1 MSFAG
6 ILGAGLL
13 GGTANA
19 AKGIGDRIREEAKQ
33 KRASALQ
40 AQVRQDNFDVAE
52 KQQEYDVTNAE
63 TKFATD
69 KALLTHKGD
78 DLTGQKDLLNFQAGI
93 AATQQTLIASLQQ
106 DNTSFSQEGANRIKE
121 SQMKLAALLKIKDN
135 QDLAGIQAEETNL
148 KALIAE
154 EVAATKVETDAVVV
168 DQKVTT
174 DAVVVDQKVTT
185 DAAVA
190 DQAQIDAIALQNNGG
205 LIRTE
210 QQKIGYAERLKQIT
224 LTKVGEIKNFFDEK
238 TGLVQ
243 PHERMP
249 DMSWEPR
256 GGTQAPDAS
265 TSKGLTLQVAYNDE
279 GEEVK
284 GYMNGTDFVQV
295 GGAKA
300 IKAETPEQA
309 RAYFTGQAKYILGGA
324 QNSFMAAK
332 LTDDDTKLMNQWIPE
347 AEAAFKANP
356 KTSLSQ
362 IVKNIMFKPWVLD
375 DMDITDDDLSAGENQ
390 ASKVSAEGKVA
401 LTPMQYARQIVTKRQ
416 PDFIKAQDKYNAF
429 KANNRD
435 PEPVLKMMIKM
446 GYDPALL
453 TTPPPK

>member
-6 ILGAGLL
+6 MLGAGLL
-13 GGTANA
+13 GGVGNA
-19 AKGIGDRIREEAKQ
+19 AQGIGNRLREEAKQ
-33 KRASALQ
+33 KRAAALQ
-40 AQVRQDNFDVAE
+40 AKVRQDNFDVAK
-52 KQQEYDVTNAE
+52 KQQEYAVKNAE
-63 TKFATD
+63 TKFDND

-93 AATQQTLIASLQQ
+93 ASTQQTLIASLQQ

-154 EVAATKVETDAVVV
+154 EVAATKVVTDAVVA
-168 DQKVTT
+168 DQK
-174 DAVVVDQKVTT
+174 ATT

-190 DQAQIDAIALQNNGG
+190 DQAQINALALQNNGG
-205 LIRTE
+205 IIRTE
-210 QQKIGYAERLKQIT
+210 QQKLGHAERLKQIT
-224 LTKVGEIKNFFDEK
+224 LTKVGEIKNFFDEN

-256 GGTQAPDAS
+256 GGTKAPDAS
-265 TSKGLTLQVAYNDE
+265 TSKGLTLQVAYNDK

-332 LTDDDTKLMNQWIPE
+332 LTDDDTKLMNEWIPE

-375 DMDITDDDLSAGENQ
+375 DMDITDADLSAGEAQ
-390 ASKVSAEGKVA
+390 ANKVSAEGKVA
-401 LTPMQYARQIVTKRQ
+401 LKPMQYARQIATKRQ
-416 PDFIKAQDKYNAF
+416 PDFISAQTAYTNELNKGGSTAAIF
-429 KANNRD
+429 KRM
-435 PEPVLKMMIKM
+435 KKM

>member
-6 ILGAGLL
+6 MLGAGLL
-13 GGTANA
+13 GGVGNA
-19 AKGIGDRIREEAKQ
+19 AQGIGNRLREEAKQ
-33 KRASALQ
+33 KRAAALQ
-40 AQVRQDNFDVAE
+40 AKVRQDNFDVAK
-52 KQQEYDVTNAE
+52 KQQEYAVKNAE
-63 TKFATD
+63 TKFDND

-93 AATQQTLIASLQQ
+93 ASTQQTLIASLQQ

-154 EVAATKVETDAVVV
+154 EVAATKVVTDAVVV
-168 DQKVTT
+168 DQK
-174 DAVVVDQKVTT
+174 ATT

-190 DQAQIDAIALQNNGG
+190 DQAQINALALQNNGG
-205 LIRTE
+205 IIRTE
-210 QQKIGYAERLKQIT
+210 QQKLGHAERLKQIT
-224 LTKVGEIKNFFDEK
+224 LTKVGEIKNFFDEN

-256 GGTQAPDAS
+256 GGTKAPDAS
-265 TSKGLTLQVAYNDE
+265 TSKGLTLQVAYNDK

-332 LTDDDTKLMNQWIPE
+332 LTDGDTKLMREWIPE

-375 DMDITDDDLSAGENQ
+375 DMDITDADLSAGDAQ
-390 ASKVSAEGKVA
+390 ASAAGSGA
-401 LTPMQYARQIVTKRQ
+401 LTPMQYARQIATKRQ

-446 GYDPALL
+446 GYDPDLL
-453 TTPPPK
+453 IK

>member
-6 ILGAGLL
+6 MLGAGLL
-13 GGTANA
+13 GGVGNA
-19 AKGIGDRIREEAKQ
+19 AQGIGNRLREEAKQ
-33 KRASALQ
+33 KRAAALQ
-40 AQVRQDNFDVAE
+40 AKVRQDNFDVAK
-52 KQQEYDVTNAE
+52 KQQEYAVKNAE
-63 TKFATD
+63 TKFDND

-93 AATQQTLIASLQQ
+93 ASTQQTLIASLQQ

-154 EVAATKVETDAVVV
+154 EVAATKVVTDAVVV
-168 DQKVTT
+168 DQK
-174 DAVVVDQKVTT
+174 ATT

-190 DQAQIDAIALQNNGG
+190 DQAQINALALQNNGG
-205 LIRTE
+205 IIRTE
-210 QQKIGYAERLKQIT
+210 QQKLGHAERLKQIT
-224 LTKVGEIKNFFDEK
+224 LTKVGEIKNFFDEN

-256 GGTQAPDAS
+256 GGTKAPDAS
-265 TSKGLTLQVAYNDE
+265 TSKGLTLQVAYNDK

-332 LTDDDTKLMNQWIPE
+332 LTDDDTKLMNEWIPE

-375 DMDITDDDLSAGENQ
+375 DMDITDADLSAGDAQ
-390 ASKVSAEGKVA
+390 ASAAGSGA
-401 LTPMQYARQIVTKRQ
+401 LTPMQYARQIATKRQ

-446 GYDPALL
+446 GYDPDLL
-453 TTPPPK
+453 IK